1 MADYNSAYTG
11 EQIDAAVGNAKTAAD
26 LKTAYESNA
35 DTNAFTDA
43 EKSTLANQS
52 GTNTGDQDI
61 SGIAT
66 NASAIST
73 LDVEVVK
80 KSDYTPSHS
89 ILVQQSGTGAPTA
102 LTLSDSQIVGK
113 NGANIKGLSATE
125 VRTIINV
132 EDGADV
138 TDTANV
144 TSAGALMDSEVVN
157 LDQVKN
163 FDSAD
168 YATAAQGALADS
180 ALQSGD
186 NVSELTNDAGYLTD
200 ALQSGDNVSE
210 LVNDLGYLTA
220 TTGQKKAARQ
230 TLTDGASVDWN
241 AANGNIATLTLG
253 GNRTI
258 NAPTNLYDESFILFL
273 KQDATGS
280 RTVTWNTVF
289 KWSGGTAPTL
299 STTANA
305 VDIITFVYDGTN
317 LYGSMLP
324 NFS

>member
-1 MADYNSAYTG
+1 MADINIVT
-11 EQIDAAVGNAKTAAD
+11 T
-26 LKTAYESNA
+26 
-35 DTNAFTDA
+35 
-43 EKSTLANQS
+43 TL
-52 GTNTGDQDI
+52 
-61 SGIAT
+61 
-66 NASAIST
+66 
-73 LDVEVVK
+73 VK
-80 KSDYTPSHS
+80 KADYTPAHS
-89 ILVQQSGTGAPTA
+89 ILVQQTGTGTPTA

-113 NGANIKGLSATE
+113 NGANIKGLTATE

-144 TSAGALMDSEVVN
+144 TAAGALMDSEIVN
-157 LDQVKN
+157 LDQIKN
-163 FDSAD
+163 FDSTD
-168 YATAAQGALADS
+168 YATSAQGALADS

-186 NVSELTNDAGYLTD
+186 NVSTLVNDAGYLT
-200 ALQSGDNVSE
+200 S
-210 LVNDLGYLTA
+210 

-280 RTVTWNTVF
+280 RTVTWNAVF